1 MGAGRLILPLQLSA
15 DYSYDMIPV
24 TAMPPGAAD
33 VGAVAFALIYL
44 GLVVWTA
51 RRYPVVMFA
60 LSWSALTYLLIE
72 SAVSDRNV
80 FGERLLYLP
89 SIGFALLLAAAFER
103 LADSGGGRRRAASA
117 LLAAVTLLLGAR
129 FVVRAGDWA
138 NDARLFET
146 TVIASPRSAKAQ
158 QQGLRP
164 AARRPLRGGGRL
176 VPRGARIAPGSPG
189 RA

>member
-1 MGAGRLILPLQLSA
+1 MLTALRVAVMGAGRLILPLQLSA

-60 LSWSALTYLLIE
+60 LSWSALTYLLANLLFPIGTI
-72 SAVSDRNV
+72 

-117 LLAAVTLLLGAR
+117 LLGRDAAAR
-129 FVVRAGDWA
+129 GEVRRAGR
-138 NDARLFET
+138 RLGKRR
-146 TVIASPRSAKAQ
+146 AS
-158 QQGLRP
+158 LRDDGDRQP
-164 AARRPLRGGGRL
+164 A
-176 VPRGARIAPGSPG
+176 
-189 RA
+189 